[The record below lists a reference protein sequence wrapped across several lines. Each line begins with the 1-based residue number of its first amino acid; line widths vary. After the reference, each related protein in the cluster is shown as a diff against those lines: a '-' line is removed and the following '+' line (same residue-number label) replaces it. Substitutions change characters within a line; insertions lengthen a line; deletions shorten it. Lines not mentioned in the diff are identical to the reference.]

1 MFIAVKGISLKNDDR
16 SIKKL
21 TLPRIFAISMHYA
34 SVNHAKKYKMHPQAK
49 K

>member
-21 TLPRIFAISMHYA
+21 TLPWIFAISLHYA
-34 SVNHAKKYKMHPQAK
+34 SINHAKKDKMHLQAE
-49 K
+49 